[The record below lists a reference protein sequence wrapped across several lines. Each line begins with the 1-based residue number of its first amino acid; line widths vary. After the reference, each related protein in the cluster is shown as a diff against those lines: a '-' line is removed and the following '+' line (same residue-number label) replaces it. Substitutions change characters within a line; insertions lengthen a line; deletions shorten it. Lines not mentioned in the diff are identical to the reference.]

1 VRYEHSKL
9 INYVK
14 KKGSIEALETL
25 KPKGMWWRTFYRLHE
40 CAQAA
45 ERRADDG
52 FIMAARRLLKMG

>member
-25 KPKGMWWRTFYRLHE
+25 KPKGMWWQTYHRLHE